1 MSLNNNC
8 LGTTSGCI
16 TPQFAGVFVT
26 WGLIPDPIVVGRY
39 YSRLT
44 P

>member
-26 WGLIPDPIVVGRY
+26 
-39 YSRLT
+39 
-44 P
+44 